1 MFTVQVPFQPRTPPS
16 TSEKRLEWRCNA
28 LTGERYQVEVAVP
41 HPQLQPK
48 HGEQPSPC
56 PDPWNSLQ
64 HIIKLYL
71 INLSNTTEIEEQLFQ
86 GSGVA
91 TALGCIF

>member
-1 MFTVQVPFQPRTPPS
+1 MDEEVISYSCIPTV
-16 TSEKRLEWRCNA
+16 
-28 LTGERYQVEVAVP
+28 
-41 HPQLQPK
+41 
-48 HGEQPSPC
+48 SPC

-64 HIIKLYL
+64 HIIILYL
-71 INLSNTTEIEEQLFQ
+71 INLSNTAEIEEQLFQ